1 MPPSQ
6 SHIRKIPD
14 DANTFSINYMWE
26 REQEGVAVMIQTSVT
41 YLKFD
46 MLQSLPTDVYVFSF
60 TTVSNTVHMLCIT
73 GVDDNLAGKK
83 RLT

>member
-1 MPPSQ
+1 M
-6 SHIRKIPD
+6 RKSAGRCCSD
-14 DANTFSINYMWE
+14 DTN
-26 REQEGVAVMIQTSVT
+26 VCVT

-60 TTVSNTVHMLCIT
+60 TTVPNTVHMLCIT

-83 RLT
+83 TYLIKLLSN